1 MEEVVSLEKKVDK
14 YEDQLGTYLVQISK
28 QNLSEQDS
36 REVSEILHIIG
47 DVERISDHS
56 VAIAKSAQEIS
67 GKKLKF
73 SNQAE
78 GEITVM
84 IKAVKEILQESKNAF
99 LEDDANLA
107 MDVEAMERVIDKLK
121 HQLKKRHVDRLKKA
135 SVQSSMAL

>member
-1 MEEVVSLEKKVDK
+1 M
-14 YEDQLGTYLVQISK
+14 
-28 QNLSEQDS
+28 
-36 REVSEILHIIG
+36 
-47 DVERISDHS
+47 ERISDHS

-67 GKKLKF
+67 EKKLKF

-107 MDVEAMERVIDKLK
+107 MDVEAMERVIDKIE
-121 HQLKKRHVDRLKKA
+121 A
-135 SVQSSMAL
+135 SVEEAPC